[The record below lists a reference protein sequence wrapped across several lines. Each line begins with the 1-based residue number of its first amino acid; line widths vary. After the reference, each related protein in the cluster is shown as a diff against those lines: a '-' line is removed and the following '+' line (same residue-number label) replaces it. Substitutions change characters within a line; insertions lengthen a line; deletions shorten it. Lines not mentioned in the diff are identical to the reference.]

1 MTDVSA
7 LPTLEAA
14 NVEPTYIEAEHA
26 STTLALTQQVLPILQ
41 EQHDYNVSQIK
52 KGLDPN
58 GIMNRGKI
66 FDL

>member
-14 NVEPTYIEAEHA
+14 HIESTYIEAGHA
-26 STTLALTQQVLPILQ
+26 STTLALTHQVSSILQ

-52 KGLDPN
+52 KVLDPN

>member
-14 NVEPTYIEAEHA
+14 HIESMHIEDRHA
-26 STTLALTQQVLPILQ
+26 STTLALTQQVSSILQ
-41 EQHDYNVSQIK
+41 EQHDYNVLQIK
-52 KGLDPN
+52 KVLDPN